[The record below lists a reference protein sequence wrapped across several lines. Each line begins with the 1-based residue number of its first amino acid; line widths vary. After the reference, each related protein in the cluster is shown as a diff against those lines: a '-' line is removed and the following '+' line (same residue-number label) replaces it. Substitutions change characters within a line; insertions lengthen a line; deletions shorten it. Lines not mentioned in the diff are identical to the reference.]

1 MEFVSS
7 YLTQTR
13 PLFLSYSLPPNFYRS
28 IPLILLRCWILLT
41 CWWVAQIAHQVLK
54 LLLWYVCIVQNGACG
69 LSRVGGLFYTFGV
82 SMFFPLLILLSSRKL
97 SSCMCSGLV
106 LKYNSIGGTFFRR
119 SLSYFGTSLSPC
131 VGFSSECQRVKTLYS
146 PIARHFVP
154 AFSRSL
160 DWQLSAEYPPVV
172 KCSEWKPV
180 EPICFGKVE
189 LAPANFGHGL

>member
-1 MEFVSS
+1 MLSKHCSRHNGIRIFVSYS
-7 YLTQTR
+7 DST
-13 PLFLSYSLPPNFYRS
+13 PLPVIFAATELLSFNSIDIASMLNFVN
-28 IPLILLRCWILLT
+28 LL
-41 CWWVAQIAHQVLK
+41 
-54 LLLWYVCIVQNGACG
+54 
-69 LSRVGGLFYTFGV
+69 VGGANST
-82 SMFFPLLILLSSRKL
+82 
-97 SSCMCSGLV
+97 SGFEALALV
-106 LKYNSIGGTFFRR
+106 CLYCTERSVWIEQSGTFFRR

-180 EPICFGKVE
+180 EPICLGKVE